1 MQEHPETATGTATA
15 AGVATDS
22 AIPNAASVATG
33 DSTASSNGLASS
45 NGSTTGNANGAATAA
60 TPRTASLELVKELPR
75 GSVGVVHQA
84 RNPQQNRSV
93 ALRKFEVPEWL
104 DDANE
109 LIQKILAEAKAA
121 SALDHHNI
129 AKLHTCGYKDFTV
142 FMTAE
147 FVEGQ
152 NLKEFMAKRQPEM
165 SDVLQMAKQLLAA
178 LDYAHSK
185 GVCHNFLNPSNIKIL
200 PDGTLKLLDFG
211 LLRDKNLLTQSPTK
225 KLENEPYLSPEQ
237 VKHKAADRAGNIFN
251 AATII
256 YQLYTARSPFH
267 GPHLGEVDRN
277 ITDVNPHPMQMAHP
291 RVPEEISKV
300 VLKALSKN
308 PAARYASGQQFFDAL
323 EEAAKAAPVSRANST
338 GSMPAY
344 QEGPGPNAS
353 QAIKPMP
360 GANASQSFK
369 AMPGP
374 NASQSF
380 RAVPSG
386 SASQIVKQPTPG
398 TVGTTYVGPGEKT
411 SVRKPVST
419 ANHWKVV
426 AAVVGGLCL
435 IVVLALLFQR
445 HPAEEE
451 DAAAPSRSAA
461 NAPAPFSGK
470 AEQAIEKVKAAQ
482 DDQEGRSRP
491 ASAAPASAPARA
503 GRSARYA
510 PAAPVAPPTASEGQL
525 IVSSMPMGATVE
537 IEGRAGQQWK
547 APQTIPGLA
556 AGTYKVTFNMPGY
569 ATETRT
575 VQVAGGARAPIDVR
589 MVAVK
594 GFVTV
599 ASKPAGAE
607 IWINGK
613 DTGKVTPIEFL
624 VEPGAQNIVVR
635 KQGYLEASTDVKLV
649 AGQSVNY
656 APSLMAAGRT
666 DNIRLVGSSGVGKLL
681 GNNGS
686 GSGMARIE
694 IKTEPKGAQVTING
708 TPLQKTTPLEV
719 QLEAGNYDIT
729 IQKDGFKTIHES
741 AIVGMDDRIKIDRP
755 LTH

>member
-1 MQEHPETATGTATA
+1 MQENPETATGTATA
-15 AGVATDS
+15 TGMATDS
-22 AIPNAASVATG
+22 AITNATSVATG
-33 DSTASSNGLASS
+33 DANALANGNAS
-45 NGSTTGNANGAATAA
+45 ANGAATAA
-60 TPRTASLELVKELPR
+60 APRTASLELVKELPR

-121 SALDHHNI
+121 SALDHPNI
-129 AKLHTCGYKDFTV
+129 ARLHTCGYKDFTL

-165 SDVLQMAKQLLAA
+165 SEVLQMAKQLLAA

-185 GVCHNFLNPSNIKIL
+185 GVCHHFLNPYNIKVL

-225 KLENEPYLSPEQ
+225 KLENEPYLCPEQ
-237 VKHKAADRAGNIFN
+237 VKNKPMTRAGNIFN
-251 AATII
+251 AGTII
-256 YQLYTARSPFH
+256 YQLYTARSPFS
-267 GPHLGEVDRN
+267 GPHLGEVDRA
-277 ITDVNPHPMQMAHP
+277 ITDVDPHPMQMAHP
-291 RVPEEISKV
+291 RVPEEISRV
-300 VLKALSKN
+300 VLKALAKN

-323 EEAAKAAPVSRANST
+323 EEAAKAVPLARANST

-344 QEGPGPNAS
+344 KDGPGPNAS
-353 QAIKPMP
+353 QAIKAMP
-360 GANASQSFK
+360 GPNASQSFK

-374 NASQSF
+374 NVSQSF
-380 RAVPSG
+380 RAIPAA
-386 SASQIVKQPTPG
+386 SASQVVKQPTPG
-398 TVGTTYVGPGEKT
+398 TVGTTYVGPGGKT
-411 SVRKPVST
+411 SARGPVST

-435 IVVLALLFQR
+435 VVVLALLFQR

-451 DAAAPSRSAA
+451 DAGAPSQSKA
-461 NAPAPFSGK
+461 NAPAPFGRK
-470 AEQAIEKVKAAQ
+470 AEQAIEKAKAAQ
-482 DDQEGRSRP
+482 DAQESRSRS
-491 ASAAPASAPARA
+491 AAAPAPAPSRA
-503 GRSARYA
+503 GRAARYV
-510 PAAPVAPPTASEGQL
+510 PAAPVAPPAPSEGQL

-537 IEGRAGQQWK
+537 IEGHAGQQWK
-547 APQTIPGLA
+547 APQTVSGLA
-556 AGTYKVTFNMPGY
+556 AGTYKVSFNMPGY

-575 VQVAGGARAPIDVR
+575 VQVSGGARTPLDVR
-589 MVAVK
+589 MTAVK

-599 ASKPAGAE
+599 ASKPAGAA

-635 KQGYLEASTDVKLV
+635 KQGYLDASTDLKLV

-666 DNIRLVGSSGVGKLL
+666 DNIRLVGSSGMGKLL

-686 GSGMARIE
+686 ASGMARIE
-694 IKTEPKGAQVTING
+694 IKTEPKGALVTLNG

-719 QLEAGNYDIT
+719 QVEAGNYDIT
-729 IQKDGFKTIHES
+729 IQKDGFKPIHES
-741 AIVGMDDRIKIDRP
+741 AIVGMDDRIKIDRS
-755 LTH
+755 LSH

>member
-1 MQEHPETATGTATA
+1 MQENQELATDATATGTATA
-15 AGVATDS
+15 TSDSIAPGSASAVGSASVSADAS
-22 AIPNAASVATG
+22 AIGNA
-33 DSTASSNGLASS
+33 TAS
-45 NGSTTGNANGAATAA
+45 ATAA
-60 TPRTASLELVKELPR
+60 APRTSSLELVKELPR

-104 DDANE
+104 DDVNGV
-109 LIQKILAEAKAA
+109 IQKILAEAKAA
-121 SALDHHNI
+121 SALDHPNI
-129 AKLHTCGYKDFTV
+129 AKLYTCGYKDCTV

-165 SDVLQMAKQLLAA
+165 SEALQMAKQLLAA

-185 GVCHNFLNPSNIKIL
+185 GVFHHFLNPTNIKVL

-237 VKHKAADRAGNIFN
+237 VKHKPVTAATNIFN

-256 YQLYTARSPFH
+256 YQLYTARSPFN
-267 GPHLGEVDRN
+267 GPHLGEVDRS
-277 ITDVNPHPMQMAHP
+277 ITDVDPHPMQMAHP
-291 RVPEEISKV
+291 RVPEAISKV
-300 VLKALSKN
+300 VLKALAKN
-308 PAARYASGQQFFDAL
+308 PAARYASGQQFFAAL

-344 QEGPGPNAS
+344 KDGPGPNAS
-353 QAIKPMP
+353 QAIKAVP
-360 GANASQSFK
+360 GPNASQAFK
-369 AMPGP
+369 AVPGP

-386 SASQIVKQPTPG
+386 SASQVVKAQTPG

-426 AAVVGGLCL
+426 AAVVGGLVL
-435 IVVLALLFQR
+435 VVVLALLFQR

-461 NAPAPFSGK
+461 NAPAPFGRK
-470 AEQAIEKVKAAQ
+470 AEQAIEKAKAAEEKAQ
-482 DDQEGRSRP
+482 DSQAGSGHP
-491 ASAAPASAPARA
+491 TSAPARG
-503 GRSARYA
+503 GRAPRYA
-510 PAAPVAPPTASEGQL
+510 PAAPVAPPTAGEGQL

-547 APQTIPGLA
+547 APQTVLGLA

-575 VQVAGGARAPIDVR
+575 VQVTGGARTPLDVR
-589 MVAVK
+589 MSAVK
-594 GFVTV
+594 GFITV

-624 VEPGAQNIVVR
+624 VEPGAQNVVVR
-635 KQGYLEASTDVKLV
+635 KQGFLEASTDLKVV

-666 DNIRLVGSSGVGKLL
+666 DNIRLVGGSGVGKLL
-681 GNNGS
+681 GNNGN

-729 IQKDGFKTIHES
+729 IQKDGFKPIHES
-741 AIVGMDDRIKIDRP
+741 AIIGMDDRIKIDRQ

>member
-15 AGVATDS
+15 TGVATDT
-22 AIPNAASVATG
+22 SVATE
-33 DSTASSNGLASS
+33 STASSNASA
-45 NGSTTGNANGAATAA
+45 TGNATAATAA
-60 TPRTASLELVKELPR
+60 APRTASLELVKELPR

-93 ALRKFEVPEWL
+93 VLRKFEVPEWL

-121 SALDHHNI
+121 SALDHPNI

-147 FVEGQ
+147 FIEGQ
-152 NLKEFMAKRQPEM
+152 NLKEYMARRQPEM
-165 SDVLQMAKQLLAA
+165 SEVLQLARQLLTA

-185 GVCHNFLNPSNIKIL
+185 GVCHNFLNPCNIKVL

-225 KLENEPYLSPEQ
+225 KLENEPYLCPEQ
-237 VKHKAADRAGNIFN
+237 VKNKPVGPAGNIFN
-251 AATII
+251 AATIV
-256 YQLYTARSPFH
+256 YQLYTARSPFS

-291 RVPEEISKV
+291 RVPEEISRV
-300 VLKALSKN
+300 VLKALAKN
-308 PAARYASGQQFFDAL
+308 PAERYSSGQQFFAAL
-323 EEAAKAAPVSRANST
+323 EEAAKAAPVARANST

-344 QEGPGPNAS
+344 KDGPGPNAS
-353 QAIKPMP
+353 QAIKTAP
-360 GANASQSFK
+360 GPNASQSFK

-380 RAVPSG
+380 RAIPSG
-386 SASQIVKQPTPG
+386 SASQVIKQSTPG
-398 TVGTTYVGPGEKT
+398 TVGTTYDGAGKT
-411 SVRKPVST
+411 GARKPVST

-451 DAAAPSRSAA
+451 DAATPSAS
-461 NAPAPFSGK
+461 NTPAPFSGK
-470 AEQAIEKVKAAQ
+470 AGQTIEKVKAAQ
-482 DDQEGRSRP
+482 DEGRSR
-491 ASAAPASAPARA
+491 SAPAPAPAHA
-503 GRSARYA
+503 GKSARYT

-537 IEGRAGQQWK
+537 IEGHTGQQWK
-547 APQTIPGLA
+547 APQTVPGLA
-556 AGTYKVTFNMPGY
+556 AGTYKVSFNMPGY
-569 ATETRT
+569 AAETRT
-575 VQVAGGARAPIDVR
+575 VQVSGGARTPLDVR

-607 IWINGK
+607 VWINGK

-624 VEPGAQNIVVR
+624 VEPGAQSIVLR
-635 KQGYLEASTDVKLV
+635 KQGYLEVSTDLKLV
-649 AGQSVNY
+649 AGQSINY

-666 DNIRLVGSSGVGKLL
+666 DNIRLIGGSGVGKLL
-681 GNNGS
+681 GNNNN

-694 IKTEPKGAQVTING
+694 FKTEPKGAQVTING
-708 TPLQKTTPLEV
+708 TPLQKTTPVEV

-729 IQKDGFKTIHES
+729 IQKDGFKPIHES

>member
-1 MQEHPETATGTATA
+1 MMQEHPETATATATGTAT
-15 AGVATDS
+15 DS
-22 AIPNAASVATG
+22 SVATE
-33 DSTASSNGLASS
+33 STASGNGTAASNASA
-45 NGSTTGNANGAATAA
+45 TGNATGAATAA
-60 TPRTASLELVKELPR
+60 APRTASLELVKELPR

-84 RNPQQNRSV
+84 RNPQQNRFV

-104 DDANE
+104 DDVND
-109 LIQKILAEAKAA
+109 LIQKILAEAKTA
-121 SALDHHNI
+121 SALDHPNI
-129 AKLHTCGYKDFTV
+129 AKLYTCGYKDTTV

-152 NLKEFMAKRQPEM
+152 TLKEFMAKRQPEM
-165 SDVLQMAKQLLAA
+165 NEVLQLTKQLLAA

-185 GVCHNFLNPSNIKIL
+185 GVFHHFLNPANIKVL

-237 VKHKAADRAGNIFN
+237 VKHKPVTAATNIFN

-256 YQLYTARSPFH
+256 YQLYTARSPFS
-267 GPHLGEVDRN
+267 GPHLGEVDRA
-277 ITDVNPHPMQMAHP
+277 ITDVTPHPMQMAHP

-300 VLKALSKN
+300 VLKALAKN
-308 PAARYASGQQFFDAL
+308 PAERFASGQQFFAAL
-323 EEAAKAAPVSRANST
+323 EEAAKFAPIARANST

-344 QEGPGPNAS
+344 KDGPGPNAS
-353 QAIKPMP
+353 QSIKIAP
-360 GANASQSFK
+360 GPNASQSFK

-380 RAVPSG
+380 RAMPSG
-386 SASQIVKQPTPG
+386 SASQVIKQPTPG
-398 TVGTTYVGPGEKT
+398 TVGTTYDGAGKT
-411 SVRKPVST
+411 GARKPVST

-426 AAVVGGLCL
+426 AAVVGGLCV
-435 IVVLALLFQR
+435 IVALALLFQR

-451 DAAAPSRSAA
+451 DAAAPPAA
-461 NAPAPFSGK
+461 NAPAPFGRK
-470 AEQAIEKVKAAQ
+470 AEQAIEKVRAAQ
-482 DDQEGRSRP
+482 DEQGRSRT

-503 GRSARYA
+503 GKSARYA

-537 IEGRAGQQWK
+537 IEGHAGQWK
-547 APQTIPGLA
+547 APQTIPSLA
-556 AGTYKVTFNMPGY
+556 AGTYKVSFNMPGY

-575 VQVAGGARAPIDVR
+575 VQVTGGARTPIDVR
-589 MVAVK
+589 MNAVK

-624 VEPGAQNIVVR
+624 VEPGTQNIVVR
-635 KQGYLEASTDVKLV
+635 KQGYLEASTDLKLV

-666 DNIRLVGSSGVGKLL
+666 DNIQLVGSSGVGKLL
-681 GNNGS
+681 GNKGN

-729 IQKDGFKTIHES
+729 IQKDGFKPIHES

>member
-1 MQEHPETATGTATA
+1 MMQEHPETATATATGTATDA
-15 AGVATDS
+15 SLAT
-22 AIPNAASVATG
+22 
-33 DSTASSNGLASS
+33 DSTASGNGAAAGNASA
-45 NGSTTGNANGAATAA
+45 TGNATGAATAA
-60 TPRTASLELVKELPR
+60 APRTSSLELVKELPR

-84 RNPQQNRSV
+84 RNPQQNKSV

-104 DDANE
+104 DDVDA

-121 SALDHHNI
+121 SALDHPNI
-129 AKLHTCGYKDFTV
+129 ARLYTCGYKDTTV

-152 NLKEFMAKRQPEM
+152 TLKEFMAKRQPEM
-165 SDVLQMAKQLLAA
+165 SEVLQLTKQLLAA

-185 GVCHNFLNPSNIKIL
+185 GVFHHFLNPTNIKVL

-237 VKHKAADRAGNIFN
+237 VKHKPVTAATNIFN

-256 YQLYTARSPFH
+256 YQLYTARSPFS
-267 GPHLGEVDRN
+267 GPHLGEVDRA

-300 VLKALSKN
+300 VLKALAKN
-308 PAARYASGQQFFDAL
+308 PAERFTSGQKFFAAL
-323 EEAAKAAPVSRANST
+323 EEAAKFAPIARANST

-344 QEGPGPNAS
+344 KDGPGPNAS
-353 QAIKPMP
+353 QAMKAVP
-360 GANASQSFK
+360 GPNASQSFK

-386 SASQIVKQPTPG
+386 SASQVIKQPTPG
-398 TVGTTYVGPGEKT
+398 TVGTTYDGAGKT
-411 SVRKPVST
+411 GARKPVST

-426 AAVVGGLCL
+426 AAVVGGLCV

-445 HPAEEE
+445 HPAEEQ
-451 DAAAPSRSAA
+451 DAAPSSA
-461 NAPAPFSGK
+461 NTPAPFGRK
-470 AEQAIEKVKAAQ
+470 AEQAIEKAKAAQ
-482 DDQEGRSRP
+482 DEQGRPRNAS
-491 ASAAPASAPARA
+491 SAAPASAPARA
-503 GRSARYA
+503 GKSARYA

-547 APQTIPGLA
+547 APQTIPSLA
-556 AGTYKVTFNMPGY
+556 AGTYKVSFNMPGY

-575 VQVAGGARAPIDVR
+575 VQVSGGSRTPIDVR
-589 MVAVK
+589 MNAVK

-624 VEPGAQNIVVR
+624 VEPGVQNIVVR
-635 KQGYLEASTDVKLV
+635 KQGYLEASTDLKLV

-666 DNIRLVGSSGVGKLL
+666 DNIQLVGTSGVGKLL
-681 GNNGS
+681 GNKGN

-729 IQKDGFKTIHES
+729 IQKDGFKPIHES
-741 AIVGMDDRIKIDRP
+741 AIIGMDDRIKIDRA

>member
-1 MQEHPETATGTATA
+1 MLLSSSQRLAQVTHRYPKMQENPETATGIATA
-15 AGVATDS
+15 
-22 AIPNAASVATG
+22 
-33 DSTASSNGLASS
+33 
-45 NGSTTGNANGAATAA
+45 TGNAPESGNATGNGTATSTAVA
-60 TPRTASLELVKELPR
+60 PRTDRLELVKELPR
-75 GSVGVVHQA
+75 GSVGVVHHA

-104 DDANE
+104 DDVNG
-109 LIQKILAEAKAA
+109 LLQKILAEAKAA
-121 SALDHHNI
+121 SALDHPSI

-147 FVEGQ
+147 FVEGPT
-152 NLKEFMAKRQPEM
+152 LKEFMAKRQPEM
-165 SDVLQMAKQLLAA
+165 SEALQLAKQLLAA

-185 GVCHNFLNPSNIKIL
+185 SVVHNFLNPNNIKVL

-225 KLENEPYLSPEQ
+225 KLENEPYLCPEQ
-237 VKHKAADRAGNIFN
+237 VKNKPMDRAGNIFN

-267 GPHLGEVDRN
+267 GPHLGEVDRG

-300 VLKALSKN
+300 VLKALAKN
-308 PAARYASGQQFFDAL
+308 PAERYASGQQFFAAL
-323 EEAAKAAPVSRANST
+323 EEAAKAAPVARANST

-344 QEGPGPNAS
+344 QGPGPNAS
-353 QAIKPMP
+353 QSMRAMP
-360 GANASQSFK
+360 GPSASQSFKAVPEPNASQSFK
-369 AMPGP
+369 AI
-374 NASQSF
+374 
-380 RAVPSG
+380 PSAA
-386 SASQIVKQPTPG
+386 SASQVIKAPTPG

-411 SVRKPVST
+411 SVRAPVST

-435 IVVLALLFQR
+435 IVVAALLFQR

-451 DAAAPSRSAA
+451 DAAAPSSAKTAA
-461 NAPAPFSGK
+461 NSALPFGS
-470 AEQAIEKVKAAQ
+470 KAAQ
-482 DDQEGRSRP
+482 AVQKVQAAQEEQAREHNAPSHSGRAARN
-491 ASAAPASAPARA
+491 ASA
-503 GRSARYA
+503 
-510 PAAPVAPPTASEGQL
+510 AAPVAPPAPSEGQI

-537 IEGRAGQQWK
+537 IEGRTGQQWK
-547 APQTIPGLA
+547 APQTVPGLA

-575 VQVAGGARAPIDVR
+575 VQVAAGARTPLDVR
-589 MVAVK
+589 MAAVK

-599 ASKPAGAE
+599 ASKPAGAA

-624 VEPGAQNIVVR
+624 VEPGAQTITVR
-635 KQGYLEASTDVKLV
+635 KQGYLEASTDLKLV

-656 APSLMAAGRT
+656 APSLMVAGRT
-666 DNIRLVGSSGVGKLL
+666 DNIRLVGSNGVGKLF
-681 GNNGS
+681 GNNGN
-686 GSGMARIE
+686 GSGMAQIE
-694 IKTEPKGAQVTING
+694 IKTEPKGALVTING
-708 TPLQKTTPLEV
+708 TPLQKTTPLAV
-719 QLEAGNYDIT
+719 QVEAGNYDIT
-729 IQKDGFKTIHES
+729 IQKDGYKPIHES
-741 AIVGMDDRIKIDRP
+741 AIIGMDDRIKIDRP
-755 LTH
+755 LSH

>member
-22 AIPNAASVATG
+22 AITNATSVATG
-33 DSTASSNGLASS
+33 DSTASSHLSAT
-45 NGSTTGNANGAATAA
+45 GSANGAATAA
-60 TPRTASLELVKELPR
+60 APRTSSLELVKELPR

-121 SALDHHNI
+121 SALDHPNI
-129 AKLHTCGYKDFTV
+129 ARLHTCGYKDFTV

-165 SDVLQMAKQLLAA
+165 SEVLQMAKQLLAA

-300 VLKALSKN
+300 VLKALAKN
-308 PAARYASGQQFFDAL
+308 PAARYASGQQFFAAL
-323 EEAAKAAPVSRANST
+323 EEAAKAAPVARANST

-344 QEGPGPNAS
+344 QDGPGPNAS

-360 GANASQSFK
+360 GPNASQSFK
-369 AMPGP
+369 AMAGP

-386 SASQIVKQPTPG
+386 SASQVVKQQTPG

-482 DDQEGRSRP
+482 DEQEGRSQSEP
-491 ASAAPASAPARA
+491 AQAPTRARA

-556 AGTYKVTFNMPGY
+556 AGTYKVIFNMPGY
-569 ATETRT
+569 ATETRN
-575 VQVAGGARAPIDVR
+575 VQVAGGARTPIDVR
-589 MVAVK
+589 MSAVK

-599 ASKPAGAE
+599 ASKPPGAE

-613 DTGKVTPIEFL
+613 DTGKITPIEFL

>member
-15 AGVATDS
+15 TGIATDT
-22 AIPNAASVATG
+22 SVATG
-33 DSTASSNGLASS
+33 DATTSSNASA
-45 NGSTTGNANGAATAA
+45 GNAAAAAPATA
-60 TPRTASLELVKELPR
+60 PRKASLELVKELPR

-84 RNPQQNRSV
+84 RNPQQNREV

-121 SALDHHNI
+121 SALDHPNI
-129 AKLHTCGYKDFTV
+129 AKLYTCGYKDFTV

-152 NLKEFMAKRQPEM
+152 TLKEYMAKRQPEM
-165 SDVLQMAKQLLAA
+165 SEVLQMAKQLLAA

-185 GVCHNFLNPSNIKIL
+185 GVCHNFLNPYNIKVL

-237 VKHKAADRAGNIFN
+237 VKNKPVGRAGNIFN

-256 YQLYTARSPFH
+256 YQLYTARSPFS
-267 GPHLGEVDRN
+267 GPHLGEVDRA
-277 ITDVNPHPMQMAHP
+277 ITDVTPHPMQMAHP

-300 VLKALSKN
+300 VLKTLAKN
-308 PAARYASGQQFFDAL
+308 PAERYSSGQQFFAEL
-323 EEAAKAAPVSRANST
+323 EEAAKAAPVVRANST

-344 QEGPGPNAS
+344 KDGPGPNGS
-353 QAIKPMP
+353 QAM
-360 GANASQSFK
+360 K
-369 AMPGP
+369 AAPGP

-380 RAVPSG
+380 KAVPGPNTSQSFKTMPSG
-386 SASQIVKQPTPG
+386 SATQSVKVTPG
-398 TVGTTYVGPGEKT
+398 TVGTTYVGSEKT
-411 SVRKPVST
+411 SARKPVST

-426 AAVVGGLCL
+426 AAVVGGLVL
-435 IVVLALLFQR
+435 VVALALLFQR
-445 HPAEEE
+445 HSAEEE
-451 DAAAPSRSAA
+451 DAAAPSAKAA
-461 NAPAPFSGK
+461 APFSGK

-482 DDQEGRSRP
+482 DEQSRSQ
-491 ASAAPASAPARA
+491 SESAPAQASTRARA
-503 GRSARYA
+503 GKSARYV
-510 PAAPVAPPTASEGQL
+510 PAAPVAPPTAKEGQL

-547 APQTIPGLA
+547 APQTVTGLA

-569 ATETRT
+569 ATEMRT
-575 VQVAGGARAPIDVR
+575 VQVTGGARTPLDVR

-624 VEPGAQNIVVR
+624 VEPGAQSIVLR
-635 KQGYLEASTDVKLV
+635 KQGFLEASTDLKLV

-666 DNIRLVGSSGVGKLL
+666 DNIRLVGGSGVGKLL
-681 GNNGS
+681 GNNSGN

-729 IQKDGFKTIHES
+729 IQKDGFKPIHES
-741 AIVGMDDRIKIDRP
+741 AILGMDDRIKIDRT
-755 LTH
+755 LSH

>member
-1 MQEHPETATGTATA
+1 MQEHPETATGTVTA
-15 AGVATDS
+15 AGAGTDT
-22 AIPNAASVATG
+22 SVATG
-33 DSTASSNGLASS
+33 DSIASS
-45 NGSTTGNANGAATAA
+45 NGSATAA
-60 TPRTASLELVKELPR
+60 APRTASMELVKELPR

-104 DDANE
+104 DDTNE

-121 SALDHHNI
+121 SALDHPNI
-129 AKLHTCGYKDFTV
+129 AKLYTCGYKDFTL

-152 NLKEFMAKRQPEM
+152 TLRELMTKRQPEM
-165 SDVLQMAKQLLAA
+165 NEVLQMAKQLLAA

-185 GVCHNFLNPSNIKIL
+185 GVCHNFLNPSNIKVL

-237 VKHKAADRAGNIFN
+237 VKHKPVTAATNIFN
-251 AATII
+251 AATIV
-256 YQLYTARSPFH
+256 YQLYTARSPFS
-267 GPHLGEVDRN
+267 GPHLGEVDRS

-300 VLKALSKN
+300 VLKALAKN
-308 PAARYASGQQFFDAL
+308 PAERYASGRQFFAAL
-323 EEAAKAAPVSRANST
+323 EEAAKAVPVPRANST

-344 QEGPGPNAS
+344 QGGGPGPNAS
-353 QAIKPMP
+353 QSIRVQPSP
-360 GANASQSFK
+360 NASQSFK
-369 AMPGP
+369 AAPGP

-380 RAVPSG
+380 RAIPSG
-386 SASQIVKQPTPG
+386 SASQAVKATPG

-426 AAVVGGLCL
+426 AAVAGGLCL
-435 IVVLALLFQR
+435 IVVLALVFQR
-445 HPAEEE
+445 HPAEE
-451 DAAAPSRSAA
+451 DAAAPSQPAA

-470 AEQAIEKVKAAQ
+470 AEQAIERAKAAEENQ
-482 DDQEGRSRP
+482 DKAQ
-491 ASAAPASAPARA
+491 AAPATAHARK
-503 GRSARYA
+503 SARYA
-510 PAAPVAPPTASEGQL
+510 PAAPVATPTAKEGQL

-547 APQTIPGLA
+547 APQTVPGLA

-575 VQVAGGARAPIDVR
+575 VQVTGGARTPIDVR
-589 MVAVK
+589 LNAVK
-594 GFVTV
+594 AFVTV
-599 ASKPAGAE
+599 GSKPAGAE

-635 KQGYLEASTDVKLV
+635 KQGYLEASTDLKLV

-666 DNIRLVGSSGVGKLL
+666 DNIRLVGSGGVGRLL
-681 GNNGS
+681 GNTGN

-729 IQKDGFKTIHES
+729 IQKDGFKPIHES

-755 LTH
+755 LSH

>member
-1 MQEHPETATGTATA
+1 MQENPETATGTATA
-15 AGVATDS
+15 TGLATDT
-22 AIPNAASVATG
+22 SVATG
-33 DSTASSNGLASS
+33 DSTASANGNAS
-45 NGSTTGNANGAATAA
+45 ANGAATAA
-60 TPRTASLELVKELPR
+60 APRTASLELVKELPR
-75 GSVGVVHQA
+75 GSIGVVHQA

-109 LIQKILAEAKAA
+109 LIQKILAEAKTA
-121 SALDHHNI
+121 SALDHPNI
-129 AKLHTCGYKDFTV
+129 AKLHTCGYKDFTL

-152 NLKEFMAKRQPEM
+152 TLKEFMAKRQPEM
-165 SDVLQMAKQLLAA
+165 SEVLQMARQLLAA

-185 GVCHNFLNPSNIKIL
+185 GVCHHFLNPYNIKVL

-225 KLENEPYLSPEQ
+225 KLENEPYLCPEQ
-237 VKHKAADRAGNIFN
+237 VKHKPMTRAGNIFN
-251 AATII
+251 AGTII
-256 YQLYTARSPFH
+256 YQLYTARSPFS
-267 GPHLGEVDRN
+267 GPHLGEVDRA
-277 ITDVNPHPMQMAHP
+277 ITDVDPHPMQMAHP
-291 RVPEEISKV
+291 RVPEEISRV
-300 VLKALSKN
+300 VLKALAKN

-323 EEAAKAAPVSRANST
+323 EEAAKAVPLARANST

-344 QEGPGPNAS
+344 KDGPGPNAS
-353 QAIKPMP
+353 QAIKAMP
-360 GANASQSFK
+360 GPNASQSFK

-374 NASQSF
+374 NTSQSF
-380 RAVPSG
+380 RAMPSG
-386 SASQIVKQPTPG
+386 SASQVVKPVTPG

-411 SVRKPVST
+411 STRGPVST

-451 DAAAPSRSAA
+451 DAGAPSAKAA
-461 NAPAPFSGK
+461 APFSGK

-482 DDQEGRSRP
+482 DGQATSR
-491 ASAAPASAPARA
+491 SAAAPAPARA
-503 GRSARYA
+503 GKSARYV

-525 IVSSMPMGATVE
+525 IISSMPMGATVE
-537 IEGRAGQQWK
+537 IEGHAGQQWK
-547 APQTIPGLA
+547 APLTVPGLA
-556 AGTYKVTFNMPGY
+556 AGTYKVTLNMPGY

-575 VQVAGGARAPIDVR
+575 VQVSGGARTPLDVR

-599 ASKPAGAE
+599 ASKPAGAA

-624 VEPGAQNIVVR
+624 VEPGTQSIVVR
-635 KQGYLEASTDVKLV
+635 KQGYLEASTDLKLV

-686 GSGMARIE
+686 ASGMARIE
-694 IKTEPKGAQVTING
+694 IKTEPKGALVTLNG

-719 QLEAGNYDIT
+719 QVEAGNYDIT
-729 IQKDGFKTIHES
+729 IQKDGFKPIHES
-741 AIVGMDDRIKIDRP
+741 AIVGMDDRIKIDRS
-755 LTH
+755 LSH

>member
-1 MQEHPETATGTATA
+1 
-15 AGVATDS
+15 
-22 AIPNAASVATG
+22 
-33 DSTASSNGLASS
+33 
-45 NGSTTGNANGAATAA
+45 
-60 TPRTASLELVKELPR
+60 
-75 GSVGVVHQA
+75 
-84 RNPQQNRSV
+84 
-93 ALRKFEVPEWL
+93 VPEWL
-104 DDANE
+104 DDANA

-121 SALDHHNI
+121 SALDHPNI
-129 AKLHTCGYKDFTV
+129 AKLHTCGYKDFTL

-152 NLKEFMAKRQPEM
+152 TLKEYMAKRQPEM
-165 SDVLQMAKQLLAA
+165 SEVLQMAKQLLTA

-185 GVCHNFLNPSNIKIL
+185 GVCHNFLNPYNIKVL

-211 LLRDKNLLTQSPTK
+211 LMRDKNLLTQSPTK
-225 KLENEPYLSPEQ
+225 KLENEPYLCPEQ
-237 VKHKAADRAGNIFN
+237 VKNKSAGAAGNIFN

-256 YQLYTARSPFH
+256 YQLYTARSPFN
-267 GPHLGEVDRN
+267 GPHLGEVDRS
-277 ITDVNPHPMQMAHP
+277 ITDVDPHPMQMAHP
-291 RVPEEISKV
+291 RVPEAISKV
-300 VLKALSKN
+300 VLKALAKN
-308 PAARYASGQQFFDAL
+308 PAARYSSGQQFFDAL

-344 QEGPGPNAS
+344 KDGPGPNAS
-353 QAIKPMP
+353 QSIKAMP
-360 GANASQSFK
+360 GPNASQSFN

-380 RAVPSG
+380 RAMPSP
-386 SASQIVKQPTPG
+386 SATQSVKVTPG
-398 TVGTTYVGPGEKT
+398 TVGTTYVGPGGKT
-411 SVRKPVST
+411 STRKPVNT

-451 DAAAPSRSAA
+451 DAATPSAKAA
-461 NAPAPFSGK
+461 APFSGK

-482 DDQEGRSRP
+482 DEQGRSQ
-491 ASAAPASAPARA
+491 SAPAQAQASTRA
-503 GRSARYA
+503 RGGKAARYA
-510 PAAPVAPPTASEGQL
+510 AAAPVAPPTASEGQL

-537 IEGRAGQQWK
+537 IEGHAGQWK
-547 APQTIPGLA
+547 APQTVPGLA
-556 AGTYKVTFNMPGY
+556 AGTYKVSFNMPGY

-575 VQVAGGARAPIDVR
+575 VQVTGGARTPIDVR

-594 GFVTV
+594 GFLTV
-599 ASKPAGAE
+599 ASKPAGGE
-607 IWINGK
+607 IWINGR
-613 DTGKVTPIEFL
+613 DTGKITPIEFL
-624 VEPGAQNIVVR
+624 VEPGAQNIVLR
-635 KQGYLEASTDVKLV
+635 KQGYLEASTDLKLV

-656 APSLMAAGRT
+656 APSLMVAGRT

-729 IQKDGFKTIHES
+729 IQKDGFKPIHES
-741 AIVGMDDRIKIDRP
+741 AIVGMDDRIKIDRQ
-755 LTH
+755 LSH